1 MQKNETKDEM
11 LIHSLKQVI
20 TLQKKFMPG
29 NLDHKI
35 EALMVEVNTDILNKS
50 LQSLI
55 ESHDFTERTFH
66 KIEDSF
72 DDEENF
78 KNGEIEELKSQL
90 KCCKEV
96 MAKMQEKLNK
106 MNTSQFDTSL

>member
-35 EALMVEVNTDILNKS
+35 EALMVEDNRRGAVID
-50 LQSLI
+50 
-55 ESHDFTERTFH
+55 
-66 KIEDSF
+66 
-72 DDEENF
+72 
-78 KNGEIEELKSQL
+78 
-90 KCCKEV
+90 V
-96 MAKMQEKLNK
+96 
-106 MNTSQFDTSL
+106 TSGNAM